1 MLRRT
6 ASLRSPRP
14 VPNLVKVARFPL
26 ALALLLPLVTAV
38 ACERAP
44 DRHVEDAGVL
54 TDTGGIATGG
64 TTVNDTVPV
73 RPGHPRTP

>member
-1 MLRRT
+1 
-6 ASLRSPRP
+6 
-14 VPNLVKVARFPL
+14 VKVARFPL
-26 ALALLLPLVTAV
+26 ALALLLPLATA

-73 RPGHPRTP
+73 RPGDPRTP